1 MRKLI
6 ILSLF
11 LIQALVMSAQIDSF
25 SDVAEKIRR
34 LYENEVFG
42 TIKDPDFK
50 LSDICT
56 ADFLERLEKANDYDT
71 KGYAMWLLRSGMQD
85 GDDSPS
91 KVISIEPGE
100 GNTVIVHWTDMGH
113 KGSTT
118 FKMLYS
124 DGRWKIA
131 DATVPPGFPPL

>member
-1 MRKLI
+1 MKNLLI
-6 ILSLF
+6 LF
-11 LIQALVMSAQIDSF
+11 LLLVQALVMPAQTYRF
-25 SDVAEKIRR
+25 SDVEGKIRQ

-42 TIKDPDFK
+42 TAKDPDFK
-50 LSDICT
+50 ISDICT
-56 ADFLERLEKANDYDT
+56 ADFLERLENANDYDT

-91 KVISIEPGE
+91 KVLCIEPGE
-100 GNTVIVHWTDMGH
+100 GNTVIVHWTDMGY

-118 FKMLYS
+118 FKLLYS

-131 DATVPPGFPPL
+131 DATVPPGFTPL

>member
-11 LIQALVMSAQIDSF
+11 LVQALVMSAQIDNF
-25 SDVAEKIRR
+25 SDVAEKIRQ

-42 TIKDPDFK
+42 TAKDPDFK
-50 LSDICT
+50 ISDICT
-56 ADFLERLEKANDYDT
+56 ADFLERLGNANDYAT
-71 KGYAMWLLRSGMQD
+71 KGYATWLLRSGMQD

-91 KVISIEPGE
+91 KVLSIEPGVD
-100 GNTVIVHWTDMGH
+100 NTVVAHWTDMGH

-118 FKMLYS
+118 FKLMYS

>member
-1 MRKLI
+1 MRKL
-6 ILSLF
+6 
-11 LIQALVMSAQIDSF
+11 LIMSMLLVQALAMSAQADLF
-25 SDVAEKIRR
+25 PLVADKIRQ

-42 TIKDPDFK
+42 TANDPDFK

-56 ADFLERLEKANDYDT
+56 ADLLERLEKANDYDT

-118 FKMLYS
+118 FKMLYT

>member
-1 MRKLI
+1 MKNFLI
-6 ILSLF
+6 LF
-11 LIQALVMSAQIDSF
+11 LLLVQAMGMSAQIDSF
-25 SDVAEKIRR
+25 SDVEVKIRQ

-42 TIKDPDFK
+42 TVKDPDFK

-71 KGYAMWLLRSGMQD
+71 KGYAMWLLKSGMQD

-91 KVISIEPGE
+91 KVLSIKPGE
-100 GNTVIVHWTDMGH
+100 DDTVIVHWTDMGH

-118 FKMLYS
+118 FKMMYT